1 MYGLSIC
8 NQQTENMN
16 TILTYSEIRANEELK
31 LITRAIQLVIREG
44 KTETEA
50 ISIIGDEQYTLLVCV
65 PELN

>member
-1 MYGLSIC
+1 
-8 NQQTENMN
+8 MN
-16 TILTYSEIRANEELK
+16 TILTYSEIRANESLK